1 MQELFHNFSEFL
13 YQYMQKAEYP
23 AACAMSETDKSRSGS
38 VIWAASAKAPQ
49 NTPEAAPKIPYIP
62 LSADAQSRGS
72 PHAASVPEAC
82 TDILPDRIRHRPRAD
97 VRCSPYGR
105 GSGES

>member
-23 AACAMSETDKSRSGS
+23 AACEMSEIDKSRSGS

-49 NTPEAAPKIPYIP
+49 NTPEAAPKTPYIP
-62 LSADAQSRGS
+62 L
-72 PHAASVPEAC
+72 
-82 TDILPDRIRHRPRAD
+82 
-97 VRCSPYGR
+97 
-105 GSGES
+105 